1 VINKNVLHIE
11 SIRGEDFS
19 LKHRIYTSLKEAILA
34 TNIYDDDVDLKLDER
49 TISEQFGIS
58 RTPLREAISRL
69 EHEGLVRVISRRG
82 VYIHRKSKDEIL
94 DMILAWAA
102 LESMAARM
110 AVEVASAAELKE
122 LRGIVDEFDSN
133 HLADHANEYSDSN
146 IRFHQTIIK
155 LGKSQQIIR
164 MTDEILMHVR
174 AIRARTITD
183 SNRIQQSLTDH
194 LEIVAALE
202 ARDADLA
209 CELVREHSLNL
220 RKHVALNLHL

>member
-1 VINKNVLHIE
+1 MSNKNVLPIE
-11 SIRGEDFS
+11 SIKGEDFS

-34 TNIYDDDVDLKLDER
+34 TNIYDDNVDLKLDER

-58 RTPLREAISRL
+58 RTPVREAISRL
-69 EHEGLVRVISRRG
+69 EHEGLVRVIARRG
-82 VYIHRKSKDEIL
+82 AYIVRKSKNDIL

-110 AVEVASAAELKE
+110 AVELATTAELRA
-122 LRGIVDEFDSN
+122 LRGVVDEFDNN
-133 HLADHANEYSDSN
+133 HLADHADEYSESN
-146 IRFHQTIIK
+146 ILFHQTIIK
-155 LGKSQQIIR
+155 LGKSEQIIR

-183 SNRIQQSLTDH
+183 ANRIERSLTDH

-220 RKHVALNLHL
+220 RKHVALNLHI

>member
-1 VINKNVLHIE
+1 MTKNVLNIE
-11 SIRGEDFS
+11 SIKGEDFS
-19 LKHRIYTSLKEAILA
+19 LKHRIYKLLKEAILS

-58 RTPLREAISRL
+58 RTPLREAMARL
-69 EHEGLVRVISRRG
+69 EHEGLVRVIARRG
-82 VYIHRKSKDEIL
+82 VYIVRKSKDEIL

-110 AVEVASAAELKE
+110 ATEVATAVEFKD

-133 HLADHANEYSDSN
+133 HLADHADEYSESN

-155 LGKSQQIIR
+155 LGKSDQIIR
-164 MTDEILMHVR
+164 MADEILMHVR

-183 SNRIQQSLTDH
+183 ANRIDRSLNDH

-202 ARDADLA
+202 SRDADLA
-209 CELVREHSLNL
+209 ASLVREHSLNL
-220 RKHVALNLHL
+220 RKHVALNLHI

>member
-1 VINKNVLHIE
+1 VTKNVLNIE
-11 SIRGEDFS
+11 SIKGEDFS
-19 LKHRIYTSLKEAILA
+19 LKHRIYKLLKEAILS

-58 RTPLREAISRL
+58 RTPLREAMARL
-69 EHEGLVRVISRRG
+69 EHEGLVRVIARRG
-82 VYIHRKSKDEIL
+82 VYIVRKSKDEIL

-110 AVEVASAAELKE
+110 ATEVATAVEFKD

-133 HLADHANEYSDSN
+133 HLADHADEYSESN

-155 LGKSQQIIR
+155 LGKSDQIIR
-164 MTDEILMHVR
+164 MADEILMHVR

-183 SNRIQQSLTDH
+183 ANRIDRSLNDH

-202 ARDADLA
+202 SRDADLA
-209 CELVREHSLNL
+209 ASLVREHSLNL
-220 RKHVALNLHL
+220 RKHVALNLHI